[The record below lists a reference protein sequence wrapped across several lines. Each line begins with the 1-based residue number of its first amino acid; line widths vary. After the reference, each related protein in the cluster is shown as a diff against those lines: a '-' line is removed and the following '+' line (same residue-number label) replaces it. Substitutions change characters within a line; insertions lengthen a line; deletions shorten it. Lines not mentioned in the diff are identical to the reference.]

1 MNREARDSETQ
12 PHDRQGITPIPNES
26 QAGGSRH
33 GDLVEPALELIEAS
47 REKRKA
53 SIDLNCDLGESFGAY
68 TLGRDAEILKY
79 VTSANIACGFH
90 AGDPSVMQ
98 RTVKLAMEAGAA
110 IGAHPGLPD
119 LAGFGRRTID
129 VSASEVYAMTVYQI
143 GALDA
148 FVRAE
153 GGTLKHVKPHG
164 ALYNMATAR
173 ADLAEAIAE
182 AVYRV
187 NPALTLFGL
196 ANSELTRAAERI
208 GLRAAHEAFADR
220 GYLADGSLVPRGLP
234 GAFVTDAET
243 AAARVV
249 RIALEGRVS
258 TPDGEDAEMRADTIC
273 LHGDNEHALT
283 FARQIAEACQI
294 AGVTVKPFE

>member
-1 MNREARDSETQ
+1 MNREARGSETQ
-12 PHDRQGITPIPNES
+12 PHGRQGITPIPNES
-26 QAGGSRH
+26 QAGASRH
-33 GDLVEPALELIEAS
+33 GDLVKLASELIEAS

-68 TLGRDAEILKY
+68 TLGRDAEILPY

-164 ALYNMATAR
+164 ALYNMAAAR
-173 ADLAEAIAE
+173 ANLAEAIAE

-187 NPALTLFGL
+187 DPALTLFGL

-234 GAFVTDAET
+234 GALIDDAET

-258 TPDGEDAEMRADTIC
+258 TPDGEDAEVRADTVC
-273 LHGDNEHALT
+273 LHGDNEHALA

-294 AGVTVKPFE
+294 AGVTMKPFE

>member
-1 MNREARDSETQ
+1 MNREAEGREVQTQ
-12 PHDRQGITPIPNES
+12 NQQRQ
-26 QAGGSRH
+26 
-33 GDLVEPALELIEAS
+33 
-47 REKRKA
+47 A
-53 SIDLNCDLGESFGAY
+53 SIDLNCDLGESFGTY
-68 TLGRDAEILKY
+68 TLGRDAEILPY

-90 AGDPSVMQ
+90 AGDPSVMR
-98 RTVKLAMEAGAA
+98 RTVKLALEAGAA

-119 LAGFGRRTID
+119 LAGFGRRNLD
-129 VSASEVYAMTVYQI
+129 VSAGEAYAMTVYQI

-164 ALYNMATAR
+164 ALYNMAAAR

-220 GYLADGSLVPRGLP
+220 GYRADGSLMPRGLP
-234 GAFVTDAET
+234 GALIADAQT

-249 RIALEGRVS
+249 RIALEGRAA
-258 TPDGEDAEMRADTIC
+258 TPDGEDVELRADTIC
-273 LHGDNEHALT
+273 LHGDGEHALA
-283 FARQIAEACQI
+283 FARHIAEACHA
-294 AGVTVKPFE
+294 AGIMVKPFE